1 MNWKV
6 PLAQPDLS
14 GNEARYV
21 AEAVESTWISSS
33 GPFVERFETEFARLS
48 GSRFALGVA
57 NGTVGLHL
65 VLEAL
70 GVGPG
75 DEVIVP
81 SLTYIATANAVAYT
95 GASPVFVDVD
105 PVSWCLDVGAVQ
117 AAITARTVGI
127 IAVHLYGHPADMDGL
142 SGLAG
147 RNALFLIE
155 DAAEAHGA
163 RVRSH
168 PVGGLGTAGVFSFY
182 GNKIVTSGEGGA
194 VTTSDAALDA
204 RLRLLRGQG
213 MDPDRRYY
221 FPVRGYNYR
230 LTNVACAL
238 LCAQIERFDQM
249 LSSRRTIDWLYRSL
263 LGSLEGLTFQPRADW
278 ADPVPW
284 LVSATVGEAAFG
296 VTRDTLADSLADAG
310 VETRPFFIP
319 VHTLPPYQAIGAPVH
334 LPVTERLAAHGLNL
348 PTFSGM
354 TEEQVRYVAGAVQ
367 ATSR

>member
-21 AEAVESTWISSS
+21 AEAVESSWISSS
-33 GPFVERFETEFARLS
+33 GPFVERFETDFARLC
-48 GSRFALGVA
+48 GTRFALGVA

-95 GASPVFVDVD
+95 GATPVFADVD
-105 PVSWCLDVGAVQ
+105 PSTWCLDVSAVQ
-117 AAITARTVGI
+117 AAVTARTVGI
-127 IAVHLYGHPADMDGL
+127 IAVHLYGHPADMAA
-142 SGLAG
+142 LAAVAD
-147 RNALFLIE
+147 RHSLFLVE

-163 RVRSH
+163 KVESR

-213 MDPDRRYY
+213 MDPERRYF
-221 FPVRGYNYR
+221 FPVRGFNYR
-230 LTNVACAL
+230 LTNLACAL
-238 LCAQIERFDQM
+238 LCAQIEHFDQM
-249 LSSRRTIDWLYRSL
+249 LASRRAIDRLYRSL
-263 LGSLEGLTFQPRADW
+263 LERVAGLTLQHRAIW
-278 ADPVPW
+278 AEPVPW
-284 LVSATVGEAAFG
+284 LFSMTVDEEEFG
-296 VTRDTLADSLADAG
+296 MSRDLLARRLADAG

-319 VHTLPPYQAIGAPVH
+319 VHTLPPYSASGGQPQLA
-334 LPVTERLAAHGLNL
+334 VTERLGEEGLNL
-348 PTFSGM
+348 PTFSAM
-354 TEEQVRYVAGAVQ
+354 TDDQVGEVAKAICDAV
-367 ATSR
+367 A